1 MAYENITRLVE
12 MLNLFNSGNRMMTYK
27 EINMLDDLLT
37 DARADL
43 ESLRR
48 ANKIQNE
55 AINKFYARRND

>member
-1 MAYENITRLVE
+1 MAYENITQLVE

-43 ESLRR
+43 ENLRR
-48 ANKIQNE
+48 ANKIQND